1 LVKQQYKELSSYELA
16 IADEYLKAKYH
27 TTTISKEQFELLL
40 RTKWDRNCDDKEAR

>member
-1 LVKQQYKELSSYELA
+1 MVKQQYKELSSYELA